1 MFPLLRRLVLDE
13 NGLHRA
19 GSQAS
24 IQMSEPEE
32 VMVRGVV
39 VVVVVAVPVAPAPR
53 PHTFGLGKE
62 QECDRK
68 KQGERT
74 ERQFIMRGPSTRER
88 LTGDLL
94 YSRRRPPARVAGGPV
109 TAVLRRRPSLRPS
122 FM

>member
-13 NGLHRA
+13 NGFHRA

-32 VMVRGVV
+32 VMVRG
-39 VVVVVAVPVAPAPR
+39 
-53 PHTFGLGKE
+53 HTFGRREE

>member
-32 VMVRGVV
+32 VMVRG
-39 VVVVVAVPVAPAPR
+39 
-53 PHTFGLGKE
+53 HTFGLREE

-74 ERQFIMRGPSTRER
+74 GAPVHH
-88 LTGDLL
+88 
-94 YSRRRPPARVAGGPV
+94 AR
-109 TAVLRRRPSLRPS
+109 SLHKGTSDR
-122 FM
+122 